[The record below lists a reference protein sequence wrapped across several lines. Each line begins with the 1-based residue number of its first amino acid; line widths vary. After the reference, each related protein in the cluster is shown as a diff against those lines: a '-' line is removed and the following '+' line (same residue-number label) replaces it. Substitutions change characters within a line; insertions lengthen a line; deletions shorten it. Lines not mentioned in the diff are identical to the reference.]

1 MRFGIVHR
9 IFLDSLATVG
19 IIALMS
25 TGELNRPTLFGLL
38 IALSFAILAPP
49 SVRDSKFVQVIGGL
63 LPVCFLFVQLY
74 RLTTSASVVTLAVEF
89 AALLQVIRLATRRGA
104 AHDQQIILLALLHL
118 VAATVLGAGLAY
130 AACFVGFMFLAPVT
144 LLLSHLRREVEGNYR
159 QGAKDRAGLPVDVP
173 RILRSRRVVGP
184 AYLAFVIS
192 LSAPMFVFTGLLF
205 ATFPRVGLSLLLLQP
220 PRKTRMVGFSDHI
233 DLGVVGRLQTDPS
246 IALRLTYADMPK
258 TPPER
263 LAVYLRGATLDRYD
277 GQAWTKNQPL
287 LLRQAEHER
296 TVYPVRRWPNRG
308 TDRSVTIELNPID
321 PPIVFLPADVTA
333 LQILPQMRGEG
344 EDTVTLFR
352 SAQDEF
358 HYAAE
363 PSSGLRYRVFFGSN
377 EAPCVSTLP
386 PSERSQYLTLPPTI
400 TSRVSR
406 LARDWAGRETNPFA
420 QAQSIE
426 RNLKQQYRYDLDS
439 PSGAA
444 KNPIEDFLFSSKRG
458 HCEYYA
464 TAMAVM
470 LRTLGIPSRDV
481 TGFAAATYNRFGHFY
496 VVRQSDAHS
505 WVEAWFE
512 HVGWQRFDP
521 TPSQANVVKSEYSTA
536 VGVVRDLIEA
546 AAQRWSRHVEAYDM
560 QQQML
565 LVNNLRS
572 HVRRWGSVSKVDPW
586 LIARSTLAALLTGLA
601 TFRLWQ
607 LWKRRR
613 RTQLMQSGEQT
624 KLSPPAKTAIR
635 LYQDLELV
643 MSEFGIGRPLGTPPT
658 AWALTLL
665 AQGHPIAGRLV
676 GMTQTYVEA
685 RFGSRDLSESDI
697 QEFEQ
702 GVQLLRQMRPRK
714 RAA

>member
-25 TGELNRPTLFGLL
+25 TGELNRPTLLGLL
-38 IALSFAILAPP
+38 IALAFAILAPA
-49 SVRDSKFVQVIGGL
+49 SARESKPVQVIGGW

-74 RLTTSASVVTLAVEF
+74 RLTTSVSVVTLAVEF

-184 AYLAFVIS
+184 AYLAFVVS

-258 TPPER
+258 APPER

-287 LLRQAEHER
+287 LRQAEHER

-308 TDRSVTIELNPID
+308 IDRSVTVELNPID

-333 LQILPQMRGEG
+333 LQILPQMRGEA

-352 SAQDEF
+352 SAEDEF

-363 PSSGLRYRVFFGSN
+363 PSSGLRYRVFFASN
-377 EAPCVSTLP
+377 EPLCVPALP
-386 PSERSQYLTLPPTI
+386 SAERSKYLTLPSTI
-400 TSRVSR
+400 SGRVSK
-406 LARDWAGRETNPFA
+406 LARDWAGQETNPSL

-439 PSGAA
+439 PSGAT

-512 HVGWQRFDP
+512 GVGWQRFDP
-521 TPSQANVVKSEYSTA
+521 TPSQANAAKGDYSTA

-572 HVRRWGSVSKVDPW
+572 HVRRWGGGSKVDPW
-586 LIARSTLAALLTGLA
+586 LVARTTLASLLSALAAL
-601 TFRLWQ
+601 RLWQ

-613 RTQLMQSGEQT
+613 RTSWRESGEQA
-624 KLSPPAKTAIR
+624 KLSPPAKVAIR
-635 LYQDLELV
+635 LYQDLELI
-643 MSEFGIGRPLGTPPT
+643 MSEFGVGRPLGTPPT

-676 GMTQTYVEA
+676 TMTQIYVEA
-685 RFGSRDLSESDI
+685 RFGSRNLSESDI
-697 QEFEQ
+697 EEFEQ

>member
-9 IFLDSLATVG
+9 IFLDSLATLG
-19 IIALMS
+19 IVALMS

-38 IALSFAILAPP
+38 IALTFAILAPG
-49 SVRDSKFVQVIGGL
+49 SIRDSKFVQVIGGL

-74 RLTTSASVVTLAVEF
+74 RLSTSASVVTLAVEF

-277 GQAWTKNQPL
+277 GQAWTKNHS

-308 TDRSVTIELNPID
+308 IDRSVTVELNPID
-321 PPIVFLPADVTA
+321 PPIVFLPADATA

-344 EDTVTLFR
+344 EDTVALFR
-352 SAQDEF
+352 STEDEF
-358 HYAAE
+358 QYAAE
-363 PSSGLRYRVFFGSN
+363 PSSGLRYRVFFASN
-377 EAPCVSTLP
+377 EAPCVSALP
-386 PSERSQYLTLPPTI
+386 SAERSKYLTLPSTI
-400 TSRVSR
+400 SSRVGK
-406 LARDWAGRETNPFA
+406 LARDWAGGETNPSA
-420 QAQSIE
+420 QAQLIE

-444 KNPIEDFLFSSKRG
+444 KNPIEDFLFASKRG

-505 WVEAWFE
+505 WVEAWFD

-521 TPSQANVVKSEYSTA
+521 TPSQANAAKSEYATA
-536 VGVVRDLIEA
+536 IGVVRDLIEA

-572 HVRRWGSVSKVDPW
+572 HVRRLGGASKIDPW
-586 LIARSTLAALLTGLA
+586 FIARSTLAFLLSALA
-601 TFRLWQ
+601 VFRLWQ

-613 RTQLMQSGEQT
+613 RTQLMQFREQT
-624 KLSPPAKTAIR
+624 KLSPPAKAAIR
-635 LYQDLELV
+635 LYQALELV
-643 MSEFGIGRPLGTPPT
+643 MSDFGIGRPLGTPPT

-665 AQGHPIAGRLV
+665 AQRHPIAERV
-676 GMTQTYVEA
+676 VTMTQTYVEA
-685 RFGSRDLSESDI
+685 RFGSRNLSESDI

-702 GVQLLRQMRPRK
+702 GIQLLRQVRPRK

>member
-1 MRFGIVHR
+1 
-9 IFLDSLATVG
+9 
-19 IIALMS
+19 
-25 TGELNRPTLFGLL
+25 
-38 IALSFAILAPP
+38 
-49 SVRDSKFVQVIGGL
+49 
-63 LPVCFLFVQLY
+63 
-74 RLTTSASVVTLAVEF
+74 
-89 AALLQVIRLATRRGA
+89 
-104 AHDQQIILLALLHL
+104 
-118 VAATVLGAGLAY
+118 
-130 AACFVGFMFLAPVT
+130 
-144 LLLSHLRREVEGNYR
+144 
-159 QGAKDRAGLPVDVP
+159 
-173 RILRSRRVVGP
+173 
-184 AYLAFVIS
+184 
-192 LSAPMFVFTGLLF
+192 
-205 ATFPRVGLSLLLLQP
+205 LLLQP

-277 GQAWTKNQPL
+277 GQAWTKNHS

-308 TDRSVTIELNPID
+308 IDRSVTIELNPID
-321 PPIVFLPADVTA
+321 PPIVFLPAEATA
-333 LQILPQMRGEG
+333 LQILPQMRGET

-352 SAQDEF
+352 SAEDEF

-363 PSSGLRYRVFFGSN
+363 PSSGLRYRVFFASN
-377 EAPCVSTLP
+377 EPLCAPTLSP
-386 PSERSQYLTLPPTI
+386 AERLKYLTLPPTV
-400 TSRVSR
+400 SGRVSK
-406 LARDWAGRETNPFA
+406 LARDWAGRETNPSGQA
-420 QAQSIE
+420 QAIE

-444 KNPIEDFLFSSKRG
+444 KNPIEDFLFTSKRG

-505 WVEAWFE
+505 WVEAWFDG
-512 HVGWQRFDP
+512 VGWQRFDP
-521 TPSQANVVKSEYSTA
+521 TPSQANAARSEYSTA

-572 HVRRWGSVSKVDPW
+572 QVRRWGGVSKIDAW
-586 LIARSTLAALLTGLA
+586 LIVRATLASLLSALVA
-601 TFRLWQ
+601 SRLWQ
-607 LWKRRR
+607 VWRRRR
-613 RTQLMQSGEQT
+613 RTLRLASGDQT
-624 KLSPPAKTAIR
+624 KLSPPARAAIR

-643 MSEFGIGRPLGTPPT
+643 MSELGVGRPLGTPPT

-676 GMTQTYVEA
+676 TMTQTYVEG
-685 RFGSRDLSESDI
+685 RFGSRNLSESDI
-697 QEFEQ
+697 QEFEH